1 MAAGPVRYPD
11 TCLLKMN
18 QTSAG
23 WSYERGDQSCS
34 FEARQFTVM
43 LGTVSYFQ
51 IRGNRMNKLTTRLY
65 TFISV
70 KDSNIS
76 MQIFICDLEYKIFNI
91 EYLYS

>member
-1 MAAGPVRYPD
+1 
-11 TCLLKMN
+11 
-18 QTSAG
+18 
-23 WSYERGDQSCS
+23 
-34 FEARQFTVM
+34 
-43 LGTVSYFQ
+43 
-51 IRGNRMNKLTTRLY
+51 MNKLTTRLY